1 MNPISSLQTSA
12 RLALSKSS
20 PQTVLLSSSTKCLH
34 HSTRLVARHA
44 TSKRPFSSSRTA
56 RNPPPPETPPKREGP
71 ASKISD
77 LVRQLRPTK
86 DTPRSDQSVSDSMDA
101 LMGKTPRS
109 RTTGAFEDL
118 MGPRA
123 SSRMVDRFS
132 EEVRAPSSSIALRL
146 RPTLGRTV
154 GGVYRDVGGA
164 FRQLERK
171 CANNRIK
178 KDARD
183 QLFHVRKGQ
192 AKKDIGRWRWR
203 QLFRDGFV
211 AECDRIRRM
220 RKQGW

>member
-1 MNPISSLQTSA
+1 MTSIPSFQACA
-12 RLALSKSS
+12 RLASRQSS
-20 PQTVLLSSSTKCLH
+20 AQAILSSSTTTCLRH
-34 HSTRLVARHA
+34 NTRAVARRHA
-44 TSKRPFSSSRTA
+44 PSGRPFSSSRTA
-56 RNPPPPETPPKREGP
+56 RNPPPPETPTGRAGP

-86 DTPRSDQSVSDSMDA
+86 DTSRSEQSVGDSMDA

-118 MGPRA
+118 MSPRA

-154 GGVYRDVGGA
+154 GQFRDVGGA
-164 FRQLERK
+164 FRALERK
-171 CANNRIK
+171 CANNHIK

-183 QLFHVRKGQ
+183 QLFHVRRGQ
-192 AKKDIGRWRWR
+192 AKKDIRRWRWR
-203 QLFRDGFV
+203 QMFRDGFV
-211 AECDRIRRM
+211 AECDRIRKM